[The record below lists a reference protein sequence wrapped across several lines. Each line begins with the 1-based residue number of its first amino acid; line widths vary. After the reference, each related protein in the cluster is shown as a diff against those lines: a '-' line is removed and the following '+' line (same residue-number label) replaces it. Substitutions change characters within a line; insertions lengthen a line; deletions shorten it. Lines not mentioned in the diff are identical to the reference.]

1 MFRKAAFAIA
11 AIGTLGLAVAAPGA
25 ALARDWDHDRD
36 HNLRWHRPAV
46 SVRIGTPYAYAAH
59 CYFVR
64 RWVHNRFGWHL
75 RRVEVCR

>member
-1 MFRKAAFAIA
+1 MFRKALFTA
-11 AIGTLGLAVAAPGA
+11 AATGTLGLALAVPTAAF
-25 ALARDWDHDRD
+25 ARDWHHDRD
-36 HNLRWHRPAV
+36 WHRWHRPAV
-46 SVRIGTPYAYAAH
+46 SVRIGSAYAYAPD